1 MSEVPKFSQDGGKVG
16 CRDDELAE
24 ISASGESHF
33 TLGKPTQRSSE
44 DFEVGE
50 IISFTKMG
58 EIGMLNM
65 ESCSARCLS
74 RTVLFFY
81 YNHCIVTFPD
91 LSMTMVFTK
100 HNKQLLQ
107 SATTFLSKK
116 SEGLKWRPSQT
127 STRLLIN
134 SI

>member
-1 MSEVPKFSQDGGKVG
+1 MGEKVG
-16 CRDDELAE
+16 CKDDLHWE
-24 ISASGESHF
+24 I
-33 TLGKPTQRSSE
+33 PTQNSSE

-81 YNHCIVTFPD
+81 YI
-91 LSMTMVFTK
+91 
-100 HNKQLLQ
+100 
-107 SATTFLSKK
+107 
-116 SEGLKWRPSQT
+116 
-127 STRLLIN
+127 
-134 SI
+134 